1 MEDALAMAGVD
12 PDGVDYLEAHGTG
25 TELGDSIELR
35 ALASVYGRVRE
46 PDSPLLLGSVKTN
59 IGHAEWAS
67 GMASV
72 IKAVLAMQRR
82 VIPAHLHFQNPNPNF
97 DWEQLPVRITSE
109 KTPWPAISDRPPRS
123 AVNAFGLSGT
133 NAHVVL
139 EGYPPSISDPEF
151 DVGSLPPSGQ
161 PQLVQ
166 LILPARYGDM
176 PTLDEPAPVRTT
188 RILPLSGKSPEALRR
203 LAEAYLSWPDRGD
216 VKQAAE
222 ARAGEFLA
230 DMAWTASTGRSHF
243 SHRAGVVFHDSASL
257 RAGLEQG
264 LENAN
269 GSNQSDIPGPVRVAF
284 LYSGLDNQKA
294 SLGENLYR
302 TEPVFRAVLDRCD
315 QLVSQER
322 GQSLLEL
329 LFGNGGAG
337 EHLSQ
342 PDWANSAA
350 YTVQVASTAL
360 WESAGIRP
368 SAVLGR
374 GTGEIAAAH
383 AAEVLSLEDG
393 LKLAM
398 ALTGPEAALP
408 VVPAT
413 PPVLT
418 WVSGNSGGPVQEI
431 ARVDNAFWRSL
442 TGGDASFGNGAKA
455 LLETGVNLAVVPDP
469 AGGGSE
475 IVDLAPIP
483 VLDCGLSPGA
493 DSQGGAGNFLKAVAA
508 AYEAGVQ
515 VSFPGLFA

>member
-1 MEDALAMAGVD
+1 MALARFHRDMGMLSKSGKCNAFDSAADGFIRSEGCAVLVLQNLSKAEADGNRIWGLVKGTAVNQSGVRAALPVPNGPAQERVMEDALAMAGVD

-97 DWEQLPVRITSE
+97 DWEQLPGRITSE
-109 KTPWPAISDRPPRS
+109 KTPWPDVSERPPRS

-151 DVGSLPPSGQ
+151 DVGSLSPSGQ
-161 PQLVQ
+161 PQPVG

-176 PTLDEPAPVRTT
+176 PILDEPGSARTT

-203 LAEAYLSWPDRGD
+203 LAEAYLSWLDRGD

-222 ARAGEFLA
+222 TRASEFLA
-230 DMAWTASTGRSHF
+230 DMVWTAGTCRSHF
-243 SHRAGVVFHDSASL
+243 SHRAGVVFNDSTDLGAEL
-257 RAGLEQG
+257 NQVM
-264 LENAN
+264 ENAN
-269 GSNQSDIPGPVRVAF
+269 GSNQSDVPGPVRVAF
-284 LYSGLDNQKA
+284 LDSSLDNQKA

-302 TEPVFRAVLDRCD
+302 TEPVFRSVLDRCD
-315 QLVSQER
+315 QLVSQAR
-322 GQSLLEL
+322 GQSLLEVM
-329 LFGNGGAG
+329 FSKGTAG
-337 EHLSQ
+337 EYMSQ
-342 PDWANSAA
+342 PEWANSAVYA
-350 YTVQVASTAL
+350 LQVALTAL
-360 WESAGIRP
+360 WESIGVLP

-374 GTGEIAAAH
+374 GIGEIAAAH
-383 AAEVLSLEDG
+383 AAEVLSMEDG

-398 ALTGPEAALP
+398 SFTGPEAALP
-408 VVPAT
+408 MVPVA
-413 PPVLT
+413 PPALT
-418 WVSGNSGGPVQEI
+418 WISGINGGPVQDI
-431 ARVDNAFWRSL
+431 AKVDN
-442 TGGDASFGNGAKA
+442 SF
-455 LLETGVNLAVVPDP
+455 
-469 AGGGSE
+469 
-475 IVDLAPIP
+475 
-483 VLDCGLSPGA
+483 
-493 DSQGGAGNFLKAVAA
+493 
-508 AYEAGVQ
+508 
-515 VSFPGLFA
+515 